1 MLPQKPVPRRRKM
14 LLRHYIAWSGLPF
27 LGVITTFGFLPQMSA
42 GSVNTKTVVQ
52 EIALPHSA
60 PAGDVS
66 TFWRND
72 QVQRGDTVAGL
83 LRRLGVDDSA
93 AASYLHNVR
102 AAESFRKLAAG
113 KTVQA
118 ETDANDSLLALR
130 YLAGSGKQT
139 LIEKNGKSFT
149 ARILPAQLEQRL
161 FMRTGEVKSTLF
173 AAADAAG
180 LPDPAANQLADIF
193 ASEIDFQHD
202 LKPGD
207 RFSVIY
213 EVAYS
218 NGEPV
223 HTGRILAAE
232 FINRGTAYRALY
244 FQPNGEHG
252 DYYTPDGRSV
262 RRPFLRSPVEFSRI
276 SSDYSASRLN
286 PFLHKWRAHKG
297 IDFAAPLGT
306 KVRATADGT
315 IVFAGEETGYGNL
328 VVIKHQGRYSTAYG
342 HLSRFTHDLHNG
354 QHVSR
359 GEVIGYVGM
368 TGWATG
374 PHLHYEFRVDGKQR
388 NPRLIELPETPP
400 INDAQMGAF
409 VAATRDLNARLGMIH
424 STVLAQ
430 LN

>member
-1 MLPQKPVPRRRKM
+1 MLPQKPAPRRRKL
-14 LLRHYIAWSGLPF
+14 LLRQYIAWSGLPF
-27 LGVITTFGFLPQMSA
+27 LGVITTFGFLPQMNA
-42 GSVNTKTVVQ
+42 GPVNAKTVVQ
-52 EIALPHSA
+52 EIALPHST

-72 QVQRGDTVAGL
+72 QVKHGDTVAGL
-83 LRRLGVDDSA
+83 LLRLGIDDSA
-93 AASYLHNVR
+93 AERYLHNAR

-113 KTVQA
+113 KTIQA
-118 ETDANDSLLALR
+118 ETDANGGLLAMR
-130 YLAGSGKQT
+130 YLANSGNQT
-139 LIEKNGKSFT
+139 LIEKDGSSFT
-149 ARILPAQLEQRL
+149 ARILPAQMEQRL
-161 FMRTGEVKSTLF
+161 FMRTGEIKTTLF

-180 LPDPAANQLADIF
+180 LPDPAANQLTDIF
-193 ASEIDFQHD
+193 ASEVDFQHD

-218 NGEPV
+218 NGEAV
-223 HTGRILAAE
+223 HAGRILAAE

-244 FQPNGEHG
+244 FQPHGEHG
-252 DYYTPDGRSV
+252 DYYTPDGRSL

-306 KVRATADGT
+306 RVWATAEGT
-315 IVFAGEETGYGNL
+315 VVYAGWMTGYGNL

-342 HLSRFTHDLHNG
+342 HLSRFAHGLHSG

-359 GEVIGYVGM
+359 DEVIGYVGM

-388 NPRLIELPETPP
+388 NPRLIALPETPP
-400 INDAQMGAF
+400 INNAQMGAF
-409 VAATRDLNARLGMIH
+409 VAATRDLNARLGMMH
-424 STVLAQ
+424 NTTLAQ